1 MPHLDGEHGLAKP
14 HRAQVPPVQRAGEG
28 PACSPQHSACHRC
41 AVETQAHHSCA
52 GRRRSPITRRRT
64 AHASAAACLLMLSGL
79 SAQRVPAPQQ
89 LTSEVFGNL
98 MVKLSWQPPY
108 GWDPRTLTNSTLD
121 QYKTYQSEATTTN
134 FNPLSTLTFYQNFQ
148 YVSFGLKPGMRYY
161 FRVTSVKCCSILR
174 FQPVCAPARSSGT
187 TCESSATA
195 FHCTTT
201 AGIETCHYP
210 TDGYAETSVVAMAE
224 PEAPA
229 EITVRASLAT
239 GAYPGLPHLIVQWNL
254 PNDTGTAQRQRA
266 DILGFK
272 ILRSTDHAF
281 NFSQQIFYGLPTP
294 TGDSEATYRYEITDG
309 ALLRAGVHYY
319 YRIYVQNAA
328 CGPTNVTCSPFIVG
342 GRNATVRPSR
352 PTEIVGNLLDSTRIQ
367 LDWKFPIDTGQGG
380 GPTNARSFLC

>member
-1 MPHLDGEHGLAKP
+1 
-14 HRAQVPPVQRAGEG
+14 
-28 PACSPQHSACHRC
+28 
-41 AVETQAHHSCA
+41 
-52 GRRRSPITRRRT
+52 
-64 AHASAAACLLMLSGL
+64 
-79 SAQRVPAPQQ
+79 
-89 LTSEVFGNL
+89 